1 MDKIRNAALPD
12 NNTSQMPLGA
22 PDGDEVEGRELG
34 EVAATS
40 SIEERFA
47 NWGSD

>member
-1 MDKIRNAALPD
+1 MDKIRDTVLPD
-12 NNTSQMPLGA
+12 HNTRQTPPG
-22 PDGDEVEGRELG
+22 PQVVDDVQEREAG
-34 EVAATS
+34 EVTSTS